1 MPRKW
6 AYAGLD
12 WQRSNKGGGMQHGIL
27 VPKIPR
33 LSTRALVLAVVV
45 HCLLIGGLWFGVSW
59 QPKPEQMVSAEVW
72 DVKVREAAPLAAGDM
87 AAEPGS
93 TDAGEKPESINT
105 QEPVETRAQQ
115 PEEPA
120 PAKEASPQA
129 RPDIALAQE
138 RERRRAEQLAAESAR
153 RQAELRQ
160 QLAQAQAEAKRQA
173 SAKRQAEV
181 NRLKALLSA
190 EAGRVA
196 AGFGG
201 GSGAGLGGGSAR
213 GTGGGGTAYG
223 RTGTG
228 GSGANAYATAPG
240 RADGAYIR
248 RVAAKIK
255 SNTIYNVSTISGN
268 PPVVYDVEL
277 FPDGSVRSVRKR
289 RSSGVS
295 GFDEAVRQAVYR
307 SVPYPRDSSGR
318 VPSSFVLTH
327 RPKG

>member
-1 MPRKW
+1 
-6 AYAGLD
+6 
-12 WQRSNKGGGMQHGIL
+12 MQHGIL

-59 QPKPEQMVSAEVW
+59 QPKPDQMVSAEVW
-72 DVKVREAAPLAAGDM
+72 DVKVREAAPLAAGDV
-87 AAEPGS
+87 AVGPGAP
-93 TDAGEKPESINT
+93 DVAEKPESIDT
-105 QEPVETRAQQ
+105 QEPVETRARQ
-115 PEEPA
+115 PEERSVPV
-120 PAKEASPQA
+120 PSKGASEQV

-138 RERRRAEQLAAESAR
+138 RERRRAEQQAAESAR
-153 RQAELRQ
+153 REAQLRRQLEQAAADSRR
-160 QLAQAQAEAKRQA
+160 QAEAKRL
-173 SAKRQAEV
+173 R
-181 NRLKALLSA
+181 ALLAA

-196 AGFGG
+196 
-201 GSGAGLGGGSAR
+201 
-213 GTGGGGTAYG
+213 GGGGTAYG

-228 GSGANAYATAPG
+228 GSGRSAYSTGPG

-255 SNTIYNVSTISGN
+255 SNTIYNVSSISGN
-268 PPVVYDVEL
+268 PAVVYDVEL

-289 RSSGVS
+289 SSSGVS

>member
-1 MPRKW
+1 
-6 AYAGLD
+6 
-12 WQRSNKGGGMQHGIL
+12 MQHGIL
-27 VPKIPR
+27 TPKVPR
-33 LSTRALVLAVVV
+33 LSRGALILAVVV

-59 QPKPEQMVSAEVW
+59 QPKPDQMVSAEVW
-72 DVKVREAAPLAAGDM
+72 DVKVREAAPLAAGEM
-87 AAEPGS
+87 ATESGVP
-93 TDAGEKPESINT
+93 DAGEKMESANI
-105 QEPVETRAQQ
+105 QEPVEAGVGQ
-115 PEEPA
+115 PESKTA
-120 PAKEASPQA
+120 PVSSRDAAPQE

-138 RERRRAEQLAAESAR
+138 RRRAEQQAAESAR

-160 QLAQAQAEAKRQA
+160 QLAQAQAEAKRQV

-181 NRLKALLSA
+181 KRLKALLSA

-228 GSGANAYATAPG
+228 GTGANAYATAPG

-268 PPVVYDVEL
+268 PAVVYDVEL

-289 RSSGVS
+289 SSSGVA

-318 VPSSFVLTH
+318 VPSSFVLRH

>member
-1 MPRKW
+1 
-6 AYAGLD
+6 
-12 WQRSNKGGGMQHGIL
+12 MQHGIL
-27 VPKIPR
+27 IPKVPK
-33 LSTRALVLAVVV
+33 LSTGSLVLAVVI

-59 QPKPEQMVSAEVW
+59 QPKPEQIVSAEVW
-72 DVKVREAAPLAAGDM
+72 DVKVREAAPLAAGEM
-87 AAEPGS
+87 AVESGAP
-93 TDAGEKPESINT
+93 DAGEQTENIKAQNSPETGTEPIEAKPTLAAAPS
-105 QEPVETRAQQ
+105 R
-115 PEEPA
+115 EPA
-120 PAKEASPQA
+120 SQG

-138 RERRRAEQLAAESAR
+138 RKRAEQQVAENAR
-153 RQAELRQ
+153 REAALRQ
-160 QLAQAQAEAKRQA
+160 QLAQAAADSKRQAEAKRL
-173 SAKRQAEV
+173 R
-181 NRLKALLSA
+181 ALLSA

-196 AGFGG
+196 GGKGYGG
-201 GSGAGLGGGSAR
+201 GRGAGLGGGSAA
-213 GTGGGGTAYG
+213 GTGGGGSAYG

-228 GSGANAYATAPG
+228 GTGTNAYATAPG
-240 RADGAYIR
+240 RADGAYVR

-268 PPVVYDVEL
+268 PAVVYDVEL

-289 RSSGVS
+289 SSSGVA